1 MLVYWR
7 VGRNFQFQLCRSMA
21 CHLPHNWWYRNWR
34 YTMLCNLWLC
44 FHQKTRFWSQSGAN
58 SFVEVLLAL
67 GRVVGA
73 LLVFASWYHKP
84 RYEGVWRKMNW
95 IWMMSEASFFLWLV
109 FSVFI
114 EDAHPLYCFLFAPFV
129 SFFFFFCVMFFQ
141 VKLDDLSTLSKKLT
155 AGPGRFTNED
165 HWSVINWK
173 LTRSQPY

>member
-129 SFFFFFCVMFFQ
+129 SFFFFCVMFFQ